1 MRTTITLLATATAT
15 VLVLAGCGTTEPAVA
30 PANSSSSSSSSS
42 STTSSPTTT
51 DAPTPEPTLATHTPA
66 EDSVSF
72 DCQDG
77 GVGEHYV
84 SLREVWAAHTAY
96 ECDADATGYTPTVAQ
111 AKAAAAYLKSDN
123 YYGDE
128 GEQGALEDLLGM
140 CAAKDMAEET
150 AQQNEERLPFVL
162 KACPNAPHAKML
174 RAIVNGDIFQDGD
187 QTVGEDIK
195 PGTYKTGHVSDC
207 YWERTTKDG
216 QTLANDFVKLAPGGV
231 TVTIRSTDG
240 GFTSEG
246 CGPWRRVR

>member
-1 MRTTITLLATATAT
+1 MRTTISLLAAIAA
-15 VLVLAGCGTTEPAVA
+15 LALAGCGNAEPAAA
-30 PANSSSSSSSSS
+30 PATASSSSSSS
-42 STTSSPTTT
+42 STSTTSSPTTSDT
-51 DAPTPEPTLATHTPA
+51 PILEPTTVTPTPGEG
-66 EDSVSF
+66 SVSF

-77 GVGEHYV
+77 GVGEHYI
-84 SLREVWAAHTAY
+84 SLKEVWAADTAY

-111 AKAAAAYLKSDN
+111 AKAVAAYLKSDS

-128 GEQGALEDLLGM
+128 GTQGALEDLLGM

-150 AQQNEERLPFVL
+150 AQENEERIPFVL
-162 KACPNAPHAKML
+162 KVCPTAPHIKML
-174 RAIVNGDIFQDGD
+174 RAVANGDIFQDGD

-207 YWERTTKDG
+207 YWERTTNDG

-231 TVTIRSTDG
+231 TVTIRPTDG